1 MSTVQ
6 FVEFSL
12 TQLAAEIPLSA
23 IVLLGIL
30 SGFVL
35 LATSERIGNGPA

>member
-1 MSTVQ
+1 MNTIQ

-12 TQLAAEIPLSA
+12 QQIAAEIPFSA
-23 IVLLGIL
+23 VVLLGIL

-35 LATSERIGNGPA
+35 LATSERIGNG